1 MLGHAMRSIASAVP
15 SRLYSFVLL
24 AALALFASSCRTA
37 RTTQRTQTVERRKD
51 SSASVSLMEAINRT
65 ETRGMWTQPIGSDTT
80 RLKLPTDLIAKLP
93 KGAVFE
99 SKTGRANVKAWLEQ
113 DDDEEKPPNVV
124 IEASCD
130 SLELLVYWY
139 ESAYDSILH
148 RCDSLERTGLESDS
162 NDIVTKSKTKE
173 PPLWVIMG
181 GEALVIFLVYLY
193 AKTKVKSSKE

>member
-1 MLGHAMRSIASAVP
+1 
-15 SRLYSFVLL
+15 
-24 AALALFASSCRTA
+24 
-37 RTTQRTQTVERRKD
+37 
-51 SSASVSLMEAINRT
+51 
-65 ETRGMWTQPIGSDTT
+65 MWTQPIGSDTT

-130 SLELLVYWY
+130 SLALLVYWY
-139 ESAYDSILH
+139 ESAYDSIQH

-162 NDIVTKSKTKE
+162 NDIVTKEEPSH
-173 PPLWVIMG
+173 PPLWLQVG
-181 GEALVIFLVYLY
+181 GLVTILCLVCLALRGN
-193 AKTKVKSSKE
+193 KD